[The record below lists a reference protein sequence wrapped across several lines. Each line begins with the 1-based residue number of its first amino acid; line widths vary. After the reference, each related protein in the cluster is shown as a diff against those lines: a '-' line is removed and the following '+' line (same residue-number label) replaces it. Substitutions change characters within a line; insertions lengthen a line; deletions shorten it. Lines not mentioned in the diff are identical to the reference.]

1 MDLLPQEMCADH
13 VLTRTELPKQKLCAR
28 RYNNWVK
35 KPNNTE
41 YVIQVVYPA
50 MKLILVFAFVF
61 SLGVLTLLAE
71 SIPRQEDSQALVSKQ
86 DDHSV
91 NYRSDSQNRLKRGTH
106 SGLLNN
112 HWSFDLLGDLLS
124 RSSDAVVRLA
134 HIFRGRA
141 RLSYSPTV
149 PVLKLI
155 ISLTSVV
162 VFSLR
167 WLS

>member
-1 MDLLPQEMCADH
+1 
-13 VLTRTELPKQKLCAR
+13 
-28 RYNNWVK
+28 
-35 KPNNTE
+35 
-41 YVIQVVYPA
+41 

-141 RLSYSPTV
+141 RLSHSPTV
-149 PVLKLI
+149 PVLKLNHISNFSRRFFSEMI
-155 ISLTSVV
+155 IVTQINHVTQKKVNLAFYHRSQEQLEC
-162 VFSLR
+162 FGYEL
-167 WLS
+167 LFQAL

>member
-1 MDLLPQEMCADH
+1 
-13 VLTRTELPKQKLCAR
+13 
-28 RYNNWVK
+28 
-35 KPNNTE
+35 
-41 YVIQVVYPA
+41 

-112 HWSFDLLGDLLS
+112 HWPLICSVIFF
-124 RSSDAVVRLA
+124 LA
-134 HIFRGRA
+134 RRTLWFA
-141 RLSYSPTV
+141 
-149 PVLKLI
+149 
-155 ISLTSVV
+155 
-162 VFSLR
+162 
-167 WLS
+167 

>member
-1 MDLLPQEMCADH
+1 
-13 VLTRTELPKQKLCAR
+13 
-28 RYNNWVK
+28 
-35 KPNNTE
+35 
-41 YVIQVVYPA
+41 

-141 RLSYSPTV
+141 RLSHPTV
-149 PVLKLI
+149 PVLKLNHISSFSRRFFSEMI
-155 ISLTSVV
+155 IVTQINHITQKKVKLAFYHRSQEKLECLDYELL
-162 VFSLR
+162 FRAL
-167 WLS
+167 

>member
-1 MDLLPQEMCADH
+1 
-13 VLTRTELPKQKLCAR
+13 
-28 RYNNWVK
+28 
-35 KPNNTE
+35 
-41 YVIQVVYPA
+41 

-71 SIPRQEDSQALVSKQ
+71 SIPRQDSQALVSKQ
-86 DDHSV
+86 DDPSV

-141 RLSYSPTV
+141 RLSHSPTV
-149 PVLKLI
+149 PVLKLNHISNFSRRFFSEMI
-155 ISLTSVV
+155 IVTQINHVTPKKVNLAFYHRSQEKLEC
-162 VFSLR
+162 FDYDLFFR
-167 WLS
+167 AL